1 VIFVEFDHNFNF
13 VSDDVLPD
21 FVACSKN
28 HENCSPCPMNF
39 VRDGIVNSLM
49 KQ

>member
-1 VIFVEFDHNFNF
+1 MIFAEFDRNFNF
-13 VSDDVLPD
+13 VSNDILPN
-21 FVACSKN
+21 FVARSKK

-39 VRDGIVNSLM
+39 VRDRIVNSLM

>member
-1 VIFVEFDHNFNF
+1 VIFAEFDRNFNF
-13 VSDDVLPD
+13 DSDDILPD
-21 FVACSKN
+21 FVARLKN

-39 VRDGIVNSLM
+39 VHDEIVDSLM